1 VNATAEVSVI
11 VVSYNTREHT
21 LRCLRDLLTSRTGS
35 VSFDVVV
42 VDNASRDGS
51 ADAIAAEF
59 PSIRL
64 VRLEE
69 NVGWGRAVNRAAGDC
84 QTPYLLLLN
93 PDTRPV
99 GDVVGELVGFARS
112 HPGHGIYTGRTLS
125 ADGVDDGHACLGLP
139 TLWSFA
145 CFATGLST
153 VLKRQPWANPEGLP
167 EYDRRSVRE
176 VPAVSG
182 CLMLIERTL
191 FHALEG
197 FDPRYF
203 LYSEDV
209 DLSFRARELGA
220 RPIAFPDAS
229 IVHIGGA
236 SSTSDSQRTRILR
249 GKMTYAHRHWRPAA
263 AKAAGVLLTAGV
275 LLRCVAGTVLG
286 PDGSRGVGWRTV
298 WRERRT
304 WVAGYPA
311 IEEPRPRRLKWAAA
325 TG

>member
-1 VNATAEVSVI
+1 VTATADLSVI
-11 VVSYNTREHT
+11 IVSYNTREHT
-21 LRCLRDLLTSRTGS
+21 TQCLRDLLTGPAGA
-35 VSFDVVV
+35 VDFEVVI

-59 PSIRL
+59 PDVRL

-69 NVGWGRAVNRAAGDC
+69 NVGWGRAVNRAADHC
-84 QTPYLLLLN
+84 DSPYLLLLN

-99 GDVVGELVGFARS
+99 GDVVGTLVSFARS
-112 HPGHGIYTGRTLS
+112 RPGHGLYTGRTLT
-125 ADGVDDGHACLGLP
+125 DEGRDDGHACLGLP

-145 CFATGLST
+145 CFASGLST
-153 VLKRQPWANPEGLP
+153 VLKRKRWANPEGLP
-167 EYDRRSVRE
+167 QYDRRSVRE

-182 CLMLIERTL
+182 CLMLVERAL

-209 DLSFRARELGA
+209 DLSLRARQLGA
-220 RPIAFPDAS
+220 RPLAFPGAS

-236 SSTSDSQRTRILR
+236 SSTSESQRIRILR
-249 GKMTYAHRHWRPAA
+249 GKMTYVLRHWGPGR
-263 AKAAGVLLTAGV
+263 AKAAGVLLSTGV
-275 LLRCVAGTVLG
+275 LLRCVAGLVL
-286 PDGSRGVGWRTV
+286 SRERARGVGWRLV

-304 WVAGYPA
+304 WISGYPA
-311 IEEPRPRRLKWAAA
+311 VDEPRPRPLEWAAA
-325 TG
+325 SR